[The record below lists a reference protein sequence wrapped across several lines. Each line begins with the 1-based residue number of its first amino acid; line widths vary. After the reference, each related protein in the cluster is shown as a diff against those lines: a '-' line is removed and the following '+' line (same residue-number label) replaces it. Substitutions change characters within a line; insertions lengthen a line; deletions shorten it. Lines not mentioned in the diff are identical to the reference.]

1 MKKNDSEAKERKM
14 MLEKYK
20 KILLERQIQLA
31 QHIQAMEKS
40 VLESPM
46 RDATGDLTNLPTHIA
61 DISTDTFSQNLAI
74 ELLAGE
80 EGVMKEIAEALDR
93 IEGGTF
99 GICEH
104 CNQEIPPKR
113 LEHIPFARL
122 CVKCKGEDEK
132 RNSRTQ
138 WNAMS

>member
-14 MLEKYK
+14 TLEKYR
-20 KILLERQIQLA
+20 KILLEKQNQLA
-31 QHIQAMEKS
+31 QHIQSMEKS

-80 EGVMKEIAEALDR
+80 EEVMRAIAEALER
-93 IEGGTF
+93 IDEGSF
-99 GICEH
+99 GICENCH
-104 CNQEIPPKR
+104 QEIPHKR
-113 LEHIPFARL
+113 LEHIPFTKL
-122 CVKCKGEDEK
+122 CVKCKSEEEK
-132 RNSRTQ
+132 RSRSQ
-138 WNAMS
+138 SNNLS